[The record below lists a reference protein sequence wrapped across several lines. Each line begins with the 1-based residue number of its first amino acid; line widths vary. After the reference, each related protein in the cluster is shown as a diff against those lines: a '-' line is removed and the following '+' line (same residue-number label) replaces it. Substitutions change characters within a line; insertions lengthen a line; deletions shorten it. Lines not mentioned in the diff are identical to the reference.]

1 MKDDNVA
8 LARPRTMQW
17 LTGATPT
24 QKRALLTTALGWML
38 DSMDMMLFSLV
49 LVDVQRDLHLSTAL
63 AGLIM
68 SFSLISAAIGGVF
81 FGWFADKVGRVRA
94 LMVSMLV
101 YSIFTG
107 ACGLSHTILQLAIF
121 RFILGLGIGGEWAAG
136 GALVA
141 ETWPDKDRGKAIG
154 IAQASWA
161 VGYAL
166 GAAITGLVMPHFGWR
181 AVFFVGVL
189 PALVT
194 IWMRRSVK
202 EPEIWQE
209 KAATLPLRNIFRGKL
224 GITTLIT
231 ASMNAAS
238 LFAWWGLFTWIP
250 RFLSLP
256 VAQGGRGL
264 SIVQTSSW
272 TIIMQVGTGLGYLSF
287 GYLADRF
294 GRKRTYIA
302 FLLIAAAI
310 VPIYA
315 HAQGVYMLLI
325 LGPIVGF
332 FGTGFFSGF
341 SIIASEAFP
350 TAVRGT
356 AMGLVYNVGRFLG
369 AAAPYIIGYIT
380 ESSGIVLALSS
391 ISIAFLFAAV
401 IATGLTETKSHA
413 LA

>member
-1 MKDDNVA
+1 
-8 LARPRTMQW
+8 MQTLHW
-17 LTGATPT
+17 LTRATTT
-24 QKRALLTTALGWML
+24 QKRALLTTSLGWML

-49 LVDVQRDLHLSTAL
+49 LVDLQRDLHLSVATS
-63 AGLIM
+63 GLIM
-68 SFSLISAAIGGVF
+68 SLTLISAAIGGIF

-94 LMVSMLV
+94 LMISILI
-101 YSIFTG
+101 YSIFT
-107 ACGLSHTILQLAIF
+107 ACCGLAHTILQLAIF
-121 RFILGLGIGGEWAAG
+121 RFLLGLGIGGEWAAG
-136 GALVA
+136 AALVA
-141 ETWPDKDRGKAIG
+141 ETWPDEDRGKAIG

-181 AVFFVGVL
+181 AVFFVGVF
-189 PALVT
+189 PALIT
-194 IWMRRSVK
+194 LWIRRSVE
-202 EPEIWQE
+202 EPTIWQE
-209 KAATLPLRNIFRGKL
+209 KAATLPLRSIFRGKL
-224 GITTLIT
+224 GIATLIT

-256 VAQGGRGL
+256 IAQGGRGL

-302 FLLIAAAI
+302 FLLVAAVI

-315 HAQGVYMLLI
+315 HAHGVAMLLI
-325 LGPIVGF
+325 LGPLVGF

-356 AMGLVYNVGRFLG
+356 AMGLVYNLGRFLG
-369 AAAPYIIGYIT
+369 AAAPYIIGFIT
-380 ESSGIVLALSS
+380 EKSGITIALSS
-391 ISIAFLFAAV
+391 ISIAFLLAAL
-401 IATGLTETKSHA
+401 IATGLRETKTHA